1 MDTPCTI
8 LTYGAVVWL
17 NVVHVF
23 YFFVVAF
30 VVACCYVR
38 DIVMQWRIQLGF
50 PMIHSVHDVFYSM
63 NLLRCGGDFL
73 YCSAEENMVLSGR
86 VDFRIRPVCSL
97 GMIGCIP

>member
-1 MDTPCTI
+1 MDTSSTV
-8 LTYGAVVWL
+8 LSYGAVVWL
-17 NVVHVF
+17 DVVHVY

-50 PMIHSVHDVFYSM
+50 PMIHSVHDVLYRK
-63 NLLRCGGDFL
+63 NLLRWVETC
-73 YCSAEENMVLSGR
+73 CVVQQSKMVLGG
-86 VDFRIRPVCSL
+86 VMDFRIRPVCSL